1 MKYGEQQG
9 DGMTTVLEAGMLP
22 AMQEL
27 HVSNDIL
34 DDRAALEAAWERD
47 GYWFFRDVLDNDA
60 VGRLRSVFLNELSQL
75 GVIDPDDPLARYNGR
90 SLEDFPFRM
99 EPLAARGIWKP
110 FVAEPAIRRFFSR
123 LLADDPFW
131 IPTVEYRA
139 TPPAQDRS
147 RARFDYVHQDG
158 FYNAGI
164 PFAICWIPLAEIDS
178 DVGGLVL
185 AEGLHKGPYLHDLS
199 QPPLFPVPDD
209 AVPPRAW
216 RRTTYRPGDVVI
228 MHLNTPHT
236 GVTNYSDRFRLSM
249 DIRVMAASGDTP
261 IIGRIT
267 SVSPR
272 EVAVQGED
280 GRSGT
285 FALDDSTYCRGLD
298 GRKVPVDEIPL
309 HFHPG
314 DEVILAS
321 RDGRATVLRP
331 PH

>member
-1 MKYGEQQG
+1 
-9 DGMTTVLEAGMLP
+9 MTTVPDAGVLP

-34 DDRAALEAAWERD
+34 DDREALEAAWERD
-47 GYWFFRDVLDNDA
+47 GYWFFRDVLDREA
-60 VGRLRSVFLNELSQL
+60 VERLRGVFLEEISHL
-75 GVIDPDDPLARYNGR
+75 GMIAPGDSIARYNGK
-90 SLEDFPFRM
+90 SLSEFPFRM
-99 EPLAARGIWKP
+99 EPLAARKIWKP
-110 FVAEPAIRRFFSR
+110 FVAEPAIHHFFTR
-123 LLADDPFW
+123 VLAGEPFW

-147 RARFDYVHQDG
+147 RPRFDYVHQDG

-164 PFAICWIPLAEIDS
+164 PFLICWIPLAEIDA

-199 QPPLFPVPDD
+199 QPPLFPIPDG
-209 AVPPRAW
+209 AVPAHAW

-228 MHLNTPHT
+228 VHLNTPHT
-236 GVTNYSDRFRLSM
+236 GVANHSDRFRLSM
-249 DIRVMAASGDTP
+249 DIRVMAASGNTP
-261 IIGRIT
+261 IVGSIT
-267 SVSPR
+267 SITQH

-285 FALDDSTYCRGLD
+285 FTFDESTYSRGLD
-298 GRKVPVDEIPL
+298 GGKVPLEQIPM

-321 RDGRATVLRP
+321 HDGRVTVLRP

>member
-1 MKYGEQQG
+1 
-9 DGMTTVLEAGMLP
+9 MTPVLEAGVLP

-34 DDRAALEAAWERD
+34 DNRVALEAAWDRD
-47 GYWFFRDVLDNDA
+47 GYWFFRGVLDTEA
-60 VGRLRSVFLNELSQL
+60 VERLRSKFLDEIAQL
-75 GVIDPDDPLARYNGR
+75 GVISPGDPIARYSGK
-90 SLEDFPFRM
+90 SLSEFPFRM
-99 EPLAARGIWKP
+99 EPLAARKIWKP
-110 FVAEPAIRRFFSR
+110 FVAEPAIHRFFTR
-123 LLADDPFW
+123 LLADEPFW

-147 RARFDYVHQDG
+147 RPRFDYVHQDG

-164 PFAICWIPLAEIDS
+164 PFLICWIPLAEIDA

-199 QPPLFPVPDD
+199 QPPLFPIPDG
-209 AVPPRAW
+209 AVPAHAW

-236 GVTNYSDRFRLSM
+236 GVANYSDRFRLSM
-249 DIRVMAASGDTP
+249 DIRVMAASGNTP
-261 IIGRIT
+261 IVGNIT
-267 SVSPR
+267 SITQR

-285 FALDDSTYCRGLD
+285 FTFDESTYSRGLD
-298 GRKVPVDEIPL
+298 GGKVPLDEIPMR
-309 HFHPG
+309 FQPG

-321 RDGRATVLRP
+321 HEGRVTVLRP

>member
-1 MKYGEQQG
+1 
-9 DGMTTVLEAGMLP
+9 MTPVLEAGVLP

-34 DDRAALEAAWERD
+34 DNRVALEAAWERD
-47 GYWFFRDVLDNDA
+47 GYWFFRGVLDTEA
-60 VGRLRSVFLNELSQL
+60 VERLRSKFLDEIAQL
-75 GVIDPDDPLARYNGR
+75 GVIAPGDPIARYSGK
-90 SLEDFPFRM
+90 SLSEFPFRM
-99 EPLAARGIWKP
+99 EPLAARKIWKP
-110 FVAEPAIRRFFSR
+110 FVAEPAIHRFFTR
-123 LLADDPFW
+123 LLADEPFW

-147 RARFDYVHQDG
+147 RPRFDYVHQDG

-164 PFAICWIPLAEIDS
+164 PFLICWIPLAEIDA

-199 QPPLFPVPDD
+199 QPPLFPIPDG
-209 AVPPRAW
+209 AVPANAW

-236 GVTNYSDRFRLSM
+236 GVANYSDRFRLSM
-249 DIRVMAASGDTP
+249 DIRVMATSGNTP
-261 IIGRIT
+261 IVGNIT
-267 SVSPR
+267 SITQR

-285 FALDDSTYCRGLD
+285 FTLDESTYSRGLD
-298 GRKVPVDEIPL
+298 GGKVPLDEIPMR
-309 HFHPG
+309 FHPG

-321 RDGRATVLRP
+321 HEGRVAVLRP

>member
-1 MKYGEQQG
+1 MNATL
-9 DGMTTVLEAGMLP
+9 DAGVLP

-34 DDRAALEAAWERD
+34 DDRTALLGAWDRD
-47 GYWFFRDVLDNDA
+47 GYWFFRDVLDTEA
-60 VGRLRSVFLNELSQL
+60 VGRLRRVFLDELSQL
-75 GVIDPDDPLARYNGR
+75 GVIAPDDPAARYNGK

-99 EPLAARGIWKP
+99 ESLASRKTWKP
-110 FVAEPAIRRFFSR
+110 FVAEPPIHRFFSR
-123 LLADDPFW
+123 LLADEPFW

-139 TPPAQDRS
+139 TPPAQDRA

-164 PFAICWIPLAEIDS
+164 PFSICWIPLVEIDPE
-178 DVGGLVL
+178 VGGLVL
-185 AEGLHKGPYLHDLS
+185 AEGMHKGSYLHDLA
-199 QPPLFPVPDD
+199 QPPLFPIPDG
-209 AVPPRAW
+209 AVPAHAW

-236 GVTNYSDRFRLSM
+236 GVANYSDRFRLSM

-261 IIGRIT
+261 IIGNIT
-267 SVSPR
+267 SLTSR
-272 EVAVQGED
+272 EVAVQGGH

-285 FALDDSTYCRGLD
+285 FAFDEYTYCRGID
-298 GRKVPVDEIPL
+298 GRKVPLDEIPS
-309 HFHPG
+309 HFHEG
-314 DEVILAS
+314 DEVILAA
-321 RDGRATVLRP
+321 RDGRVTVLRP